1 MKSKLEQYVENI
13 VRHTES
19 SKKEKEELYEE
30 LLIHLQISRDS
41 LMEEEGLTPEKAEKK
56 AMELFG
62 QEGEIGSQIQQALF
76 PYRKELM
83 LTLAI
88 SSIIFTISIYLLS
101 LFIKGDAYIGWL
113 CISMGL
119 SSMLLFLPLNRS
131 FHINKKLWLN
141 SLLVLHALGQLYGWL
156 ITSQLD
162 QSSTVVGLT
171 IWVWLN
177 IALSLG
183 LVYRTTIYDYSS
195 DEKHMKFLH
204 GMNITSGIIII
215 GISLFLI
222 VGFLIMVG
230 EFHFIMLLYVSPIIV
245 WSGLYAAQLK
255 LAKKN
260 TRIAFVIGIIPIL
273 ACILIFLWIYSPI
286 LFYK

>member
-1 MKSKLEQYVENI
+1 MKSKLERYVENI

-19 SKKEKEELYEE
+19 SKNEKEDLYEE
-30 LLIHLQISRDS
+30 LLIHLQLSRDY
-41 LMEEEGLTPEKAEKK
+41 LIEEEGLTPKEAEEKA
-56 AMELFG
+56 MQLLG
-62 QEGEIGSQIQQALF
+62 QEGEIGIQIQQALF

-83 LTLAI
+83 LTLSI
-88 SSIIFTISIYLLS
+88 SSILFTISIYVIS

-119 SSMLLFLPLNRS
+119 SSLLLFLPLNQH

-141 SLLVLHALGQLYGWL
+141 GLLVLHTLGQLYGWL

-162 QSSTVVGLT
+162 QSTTTVGLM

-195 DEKHMKFLH
+195 DEKHMKVLH
-204 GMNITSGIIII
+204 GINITTGIVIS
-215 GISLFLI
+215 GISLVFI
-222 VGFLIMVG
+222 VGGLIMIG
-230 EFHFIMLLYVSPIIV
+230 KFHFIMLILSSPILIWAGLYV
-245 WSGLYAAQLK
+245 AQVK
-255 LAKKN
+255 IAKRS
-260 TRIAFVIGIIPIL
+260 TRVAFLIGMIPIL
-273 ACILIFLWIYSPI
+273 ACILAFLYIYFPT
-286 LFYK
+286 LFFR